1 MSSFCVLENLIR
13 KNHNIKGF
21 PILLRRKQTA
31 RMIISYTHPYD
42 LTQTPIFADTER
54 DFERIPVNSSGYI
67 ESNKFLVSLWNQ
79 VNTHICPQHCTDR
92 APWAYFPGKYV
103 GKKISVSVL
112 GFCQTS
118 IGELYYALEY
128 HKKGNIDSLL
138 VMRPTSKLKREEVI
152 KLTLLVNNAKACIDK
167 TECFLCKANILT
179 KLKNIRFAEYNASNF
194 SIIPSDGGFY
204 FFFYVNAID
213 KFEAEQQALER
224 LYEICAFLTVETN
237 IYCSFEEFTVTEN
250 ELLPKSQSISPF
262 IEDYLDYYPSVNN
275 WLICISSY
283 AYNFINENILS
294 IGRFEK
300 RSEIEK
306 FFISACKHLQI
317 GVETELKIGEVAIAS
332 IPFRTISLTKR
343 DQRNKVEYM
352 TSALMSYLSAI
363 ECATATET
371 NHETCKECG
380 AVIYKIAN
388 RVRNLSTVFLG
399 EHLGKVFH
407 KLYTYRSKF
416 LHTGRMASDANVI
429 RTIPLLSESSE
440 TGVKEYGNVTIK
452 IDGKICSVSIS
463 NIREWTTYI
472 LRCFYQKRILG
483 RVYFANVFDNRQKI
497 TLDDFPL
504 TIKAISPEG
513 GKQMK
518 KMFVRTDT
526 FKYKLHTIYTL
537 VVVKLKRIFNRLKY

>member
-1 MSSFCVLENLIR
+1 
-13 KNHNIKGF
+13 
-21 PILLRRKQTA
+21 
-31 RMIISYTHPYD
+31 MIISYVFPFD
-42 LTQTPIFADTER
+42 LAQTQMFADTEK
-54 DFERIPVNSSGYI
+54 DFEKIIVNSKGYI

-79 VNTHICPQHCTDR
+79 LNTHICPNHCVDR
-92 APWAYFPGKYV
+92 APWAYFPGKFH
-103 GKKISVSVL
+103 GKKSAVSVL
-112 GFCQTS
+112 GFCETS
-118 IGELYYALEY
+118 MGELYFALEY
-128 HKKGNIDSLL
+128 RRKGDIDSLL
-138 VMRPTSKLKREEVI
+138 VMRPTSALKYEEI
-152 KLTLLVNNAKACIDK
+152 KRLRHLVDDAKTNIDK
-167 TECFLCKANILT
+167 TKCFLCKTKILA

-194 SIIPSDGGFY
+194 RIAPSDGGFDFY
-204 FFFYVNAID
+204 FYVKAID

-237 IYCSFEEFTVTEN
+237 IYCSFEEFAVTEN
-250 ELLPKSQSISPF
+250 ELLPENKSISTF
-262 IEDYLDYYPSVNN
+262 IEDYIDYYPAVNN

-294 IGRFEK
+294 ISRFEK

-306 FFISACKHLQI
+306 FFISACKHVQI
-317 GVETELKIGEVAIAS
+317 GIETELRMGDVAIAS
-332 IPFRTISLTKR
+332 IPFGTIALTKR

-363 ECATATET
+363 ECATATES

-388 RVRNLSTVFLG
+388 RVRDLSTEFLG

-416 LHTGRMASDANVI
+416 LHTGRMASDANIV

-440 TGVKEYGNVTIK
+440 TGVKEYGNVSIRL
-452 IDGKICSVSIS
+452 DGNICTLNIS
-463 NIREWTTYI
+463 NVREWTTYI
-472 LRCFYQKRILG
+472 LRCYYQKRIL
-483 RVYFANVFDNRQKI
+483 RRESFSNVFNDKQEI
-497 TLDDFPL
+497 TLNDFPL
-504 TIKAISPEG
+504 TINAVSPEG

-518 KMFVRTDT
+518 KIFVRTDT

-537 VVVKLKRIFNRLKY
+537 VMAKLKRIRNRLKY

>member
-1 MSSFCVLENLIR
+1 
-13 KNHNIKGF
+13 
-21 PILLRRKQTA
+21 
-31 RMIISYTHPYD
+31 MIISYVLPFE
-42 LTQTPIFADTER
+42 LTQTPISADTEK
-54 DFERIPVNSSGYI
+54 DFEKIAVNSIGYI

-79 VNTHICPQHCTDR
+79 INKHICPSHCVDR
-92 APWAYFPGKYV
+92 APWAYFPGKYQ
-103 GKKISVSVL
+103 GKNSAVSVL
-112 GFCQTS
+112 GFCETS
-118 IGELYYALEY
+118 IGELYFALEY
-128 HKKGNIDSLL
+128 RRKGDIDSLL
-138 VMRPTSKLKREEVI
+138 VMRPTSSLKREEI
-152 KLTLLVNNAKACIDK
+152 KKLRLLVESAKVDINK
-167 TECFLCKANILT
+167 TKCFLCKTRIFA
-179 KLKNIRFAEYNASNF
+179 KLKKIRFAEYNASNF
-194 SIIPSDGGFY
+194 CITPSDGGFILK
-204 FFFYVNAID
+204 FYVNAID

-237 IYCSFEEFTVTEN
+237 IYCSFEEFAVTEN
-250 ELLPKSQSISPF
+250 ELLPESQSISPF

-300 RSEIEK
+300 RSEVEK

-317 GVETELKIGEVAIAS
+317 GVETELKIGDVAIAS
-332 IPFRTISLTKR
+332 IPFSTIALTKR

-388 RVRNLSTVFLG
+388 RVRNLSTEFLG

-440 TGVKEYGNVTIK
+440 TGVKEYGSVAIK

-483 RVYFANVFDNRQKI
+483 RVSFANVFNNRQKI
-497 TLDDFPL
+497 TSDDFPL
-504 TIKAISPEG
+504 TIRAISLEG

-518 KMFVRTDT
+518 KVLVRTDT
-526 FKYKLHTIYTL
+526 FKYELHTIYTL